1 MHRVF
6 IAAFA
11 SLICWAQA
19 LAVQPDNI
27 WLDQIQHALRNTLD
41 AELDA
46 MASSMGLNDY
56 ESRIQISYIDP
67 RLKLAPC
74 EHEPALK
81 IPMPLKLGRVHIK
94 ISCDTPNRWAINV
107 PVDLKMFS
115 EVLVFSHPI
124 SKNTVINESD
134 VNFFRTDISKLR
146 NGYFIKEN
154 NVIGKQSKRA
164 VAGKTIVTP
173 HLLQPALMIKKGDS
187 VIIQAKSGQ
196 MTVKMGG
203 EALADGREGRQIRVR
218 NDRSNR
224 IVKARVKAPGIVQ
237 VDF

>member
-6 IAAFA
+6 IAALA

-19 LAVQPDNI
+19 LAAQPNTT
-27 WLDQIQHALRNTLD
+27 WLDQIQQALRNTLN

-46 MASSMGLNDY
+46 MASSKGFNEY

-74 EHEPALK
+74 EHEPELK

-124 SKNTVINESD
+124 SKNTLINAND
-134 VNFFRTDISKLR
+134 VSFFRTDISKLR
-146 NGYFIKEN
+146 NGYFIKES

-173 HLLQPALMIKKGDS
+173 YLLQPALMIRKGDS
-187 VIIQAKSGQ
+187 VIIQAKSGR

>member
-6 IAAFA
+6 IAALA

-19 LAVQPDNI
+19 SVALPNTS
-27 WLDQIQHALRNTLD
+27 WLDQIQQALRNTLD

-46 MASSMGLNDY
+46 MASSIGLNEY

-67 RLKLAPC
+67 RLKLVPC

-94 ISCDTPNRWAINV
+94 ISCEVPNRWAINV
-107 PVDLKMFS
+107 PVDLKIFS
-115 EVLVFSHPI
+115 EVLVFSHPM
-124 SKNTVINESD
+124 SKNTLINEND
-134 VNFFRTDISKLR
+134 VRFFRTDISKLR
-146 NGYFIKEN
+146 NGYFIKED

-203 EALADGREGRQIRVR
+203 EALSDGREGRQIRVR